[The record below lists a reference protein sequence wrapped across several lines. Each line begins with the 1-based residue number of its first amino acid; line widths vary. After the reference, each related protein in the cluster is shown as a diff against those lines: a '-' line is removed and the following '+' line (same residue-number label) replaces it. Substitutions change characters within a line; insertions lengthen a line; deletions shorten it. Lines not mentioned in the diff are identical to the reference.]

1 MPVIPVDDA
10 MRYMKDAAA
19 KTYFA
24 KGEEVVKRNL
34 AAIDAGVDS
43 LTKIEV
49 PESWKTA
56 EDAPAPERK
65 VPSVVTK
72 FLDPV
77 NAQKG
82 DDLPVS
88 ALMRY
93 KDGTID
99 MGLTAYEKRG
109 IATRLPVWDPDKCI
123 QCNKCSYVCP
133 HAVIRPYLLTE
144 EEAAAAPAGLQTR
157 KANGKQASGML
168 FTMQI
173 SPLDCTGCGSC
184 AAVCPAK
191 EKALTMVN
199 ADPAQADTSAWEY
212 TVALPEKEDVFDPY
226 TVKGSQ
232 FRKPLVE
239 FSAACAG
246 CGETPYAKLLTQ
258 LFGSRV
264 YWANATP
271 AWTNSLFEDN
281 AEFSLGMVMAVRQ
294 QREAQKIRLT
304 ALLEKTSD
312 EELKAAIG
320 RWLDTYDDF
329 DKSEKA
335 SDALVAVLEKTA
347 ASGCEEAADAGV
359 ILRYKDQLSKK
370 TFWTKRPSGCT
381 AATAGPMTSVSA
393 AWTTS
398 CRQERI
404 STSSSS
410 IQKCTPIPAASPPRQ
425 PRSVRSRSSLRPA
438 RSDPR
443 KTWAKC

>member
-10 MRYMKDAAA
+10 MKYMKDAAA

-24 KGEEVVKRNL
+24 KGEEIVKRNL

-199 ADPAQADTSAWEY
+199 ADPAQEDTSAWEY

-264 YWANATP
+264 YWANATGCTQAGILHRHPLYRQQQSQGP

-281 AEFSLGMVMAVRQ
+281 AEFSLAWSWRCASSAGGA
-294 QREAQKIRLT
+294 ENPPDGAG
-304 ALLEKTSD
+304 KTSD
-312 EELKAAIG
+312 EELKDAIG
-320 RWLDTYDDF
+320 RWMDTYDDF
-329 DKSEKA
+329 DKSEKT
-335 SDALVAVLEKTA
+335 SDALAAVLEKTA
-347 ASGCEEAADAGV
+347 ASGREEAADAAV
-359 ILRYKDQLSKK
+359 ILRYRDQLSKDLLD
-370 TFWTKRPSGCT
+370 
-381 AATAGPMTSVSA
+381 
-393 AWTTS
+393 
-398 CRQERI
+398 
-404 STSSSS
+404 
-410 IQKCTPIPAASPPRQ
+410 
-425 PRSVRSRSSLRPA
+425 VRR
-438 RSDPR
+438 
-443 KTWAKC
+443 